1 MMQRDCQGM
10 PVRSGCCPNPG
21 LSRRGFLGV
30 SAAAGG
36 LTLQGLQWPLASAAE
51 TEFLAAPARTALVV
65 KPIFTYTI
73 YNKPTHPTSWRSW
86 GGCQTQAA
94 VNEEIPRINAELKKL
109 AAEADFPVTMLPLS
123 SVRNAGEVKQIADAK
138 DADVLLVYANDG
150 GDALTG
156 VRALGKPVVFFIR
169 YRSGPVYLWYEII
182 SPRYLRDHT
191 DFRAMPEF
199 GYDDVVVDDLGGVMW
214 RLRAHMGLK
223 NTRGARIVALGG
235 ASGWACPQA
244 PDRSKDRF
252 GLDIVNVSYDDLGV
266 LIKAAR
272 EDRETVALARK
283 LTDEYLQQGGT
294 TLETDRGFVER
305 AFVLTRVL
313 RDILAKAGARMFT
326 INSCMGTIMPISETT
341 ACLPLSLLNDAGYL
355 AFCES
360 DFVVVPSGILLA
372 NIAGKPPFLN
382 DPCYPHDHEITLAH
396 CTAPRK
402 NDGATM
408 DPARIMTHF
417 ESDYGAAPKVEFRK
431 GQVVTNIVCDFL
443 MEKWTGLRGEIT
455 EVGFRPI
462 CRSQID
468 ITFKPDALTVC
479 ENMPG
484 FHWMTIYGDYRNEIG
499 YALKRTKI
507 KWQNLG

>member
-1 MMQRDCQGM
+1 MLQLHGPGVPARA
-10 PVRSGCCPNPG
+10 GCCPPPG
-21 LSRRGFLGV
+21 LSRRGFLGA

-36 LTLQGLQWPLASAAE
+36 LALNGLTWPLASAAE
-51 TEFLAAPARTALVV
+51 TEFLAAPARTPLVV

-73 YNKPTHPTSWRSW
+73 YTPQPKTSWRSW
-86 GGCQTQAA
+86 GGVQTQAA
-94 VNEEIPRINAELKKL
+94 VNEEIPRIEAELKKL
-109 AAEADFPVTMLPLS
+109 ATEADFPVRMLPLS
-123 SVRNAGEVKQIADAK
+123 PVRNEAEVAQIADAK
-138 DADVLLVYANDG
+138 NADAILVYANDG
-150 GDALTG
+150 GNALDG
-156 VRALGKPVVFFIR
+156 IRALGKPIVFFIR

-182 SPRYLRDHT
+182 SPRYLRDHS
-191 DFRAMPEF
+191 DFPAKPGL
-199 GYDDVVVDDLGGVMW
+199 GYDDVVVDDLNGVTW
-214 RLRAHMGLK
+214 RLRALAGLK
-223 NTRGARIVALGG
+223 NTVGARIVALGG
-235 ASGWACPQA
+235 ASGWACPKA
-244 PDRSKDRF
+244 PELSKDRLK
-252 GLDIVNVSYDDLGV
+252 LDIVNVSYDELGKLLKV
-266 LIKAAR
+266 AR
-272 EDRETVALARK
+272 EDRETMALSKKLAAEYLAR
-283 LTDEYLQQGGT
+283 EGT
-294 TLETDRGFVER
+294 TLETDLGFLER

-313 RDILAKAGARMFT
+313 RDVMAAAGARMFT

-341 ACLPLSLLNDAGYL
+341 ACMPLSILNDAGYL

-402 NDGATM
+402 NDGKTM

-417 ESDYGAAPKVEFRK
+417 ESDYGAAPKVEMRL
-431 GQVVTNIVCDFL
+431 GQVVTNIIPDFL
-443 MEKWTGLRGEIT
+443 MEKWTGLRGEII

-468 ITFKPDALTVC
+468 IKFKPDALHVC

-484 FHWMTIYGDYRNEIG
+484 FHWMTIYGDYLNEIG

-507 KWQNLG
+507 KWNNLG